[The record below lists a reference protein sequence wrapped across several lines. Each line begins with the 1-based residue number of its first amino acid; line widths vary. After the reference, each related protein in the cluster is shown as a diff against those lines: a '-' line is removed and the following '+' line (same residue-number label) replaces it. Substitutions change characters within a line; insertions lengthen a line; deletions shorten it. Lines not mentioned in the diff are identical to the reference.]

1 MALSTLST
9 MLMDSAMLP
18 SNEKKQRG
26 GIRIGAGV
34 KPKFSEPSK
43 YVQTLVPL
51 SKVAIFK
58 AKAKELTDNW
68 IIKQQ

>member
-1 MALSTLST
+1 METT
-9 MLMDSAMLP
+9 
-18 SNEKKQRG
+18 KKQRG
-26 GIRIGAGV
+26 GIRKGAGV

-43 YVQTLVPL
+43 YVQTLVPI

-68 IIKQQ
+68 ITKETCN